1 MTVRLRYVPSVRCCC
16 VLENSRNT
24 WSRRWSGSST
34 CTSGTQTRASSDGFI
49 RLCHGYTNYLGNKW
63 STLAAFPHTHT
74 YVFLETNRKQGGCLI
89 PLFYFTE
96 SSSRINISYKQIA
109 FSFLSSISPHVLAV
123 HVARLSVVTSQRLYT
138 ASIFY
143 TLPEAFIQSRAAW
156 SYGAEDPG

>member
-1 MTVRLRYVPSVRCCC
+1 MSHLSGAVASWRTPGTHGAGDGAAHPHAHQVRRLAH
-16 VLENSRNT
+16 LLT
-24 WSRRWSGSST
+24 
-34 CTSGTQTRASSDGFI
+34 ASSVCVTVI
-49 RLCHGYTNYLGNKW
+49 LIISVTNEAHWLL
-63 STLAAFPHTHT
+63 SLTHTH
-74 YVFLETNRKQGGCLI
+74 VFLETNRKQGGCLI

-109 FSFLSSISPHVLAV
+109 FSFLSSISPHALAV

-143 TLPEAFIQSRAAW
+143 KLPEAFIQSRAAW